1 MVNAECDK
9 TDLSDLCSLES
20 RKAAAREQDEKQ
32 DGEEEGIGIG
42 IGIEEEQLPNC
53 RANDLTYEEEICY
66 ARRARHIKRGR
77 DPRQKQSARG
87 ESKLARQTRPEMEI
101 ARDYGG
107 GGG

>member
-20 RKAAAREQDEKQ
+20 RKAAAREQEKKM
-32 DGEEEGIGIG
+32 GEGKEIG

-66 ARRARHIKRGR
+66 ARRARHIKR
-77 DPRQKQSARG
+77 SERG
-87 ESKLARQTRPEMEI
+87 ERRAAKTIGERRIKAHATNTPRNGNR
-101 ARDYGG
+101 
-107 GGG
+107 